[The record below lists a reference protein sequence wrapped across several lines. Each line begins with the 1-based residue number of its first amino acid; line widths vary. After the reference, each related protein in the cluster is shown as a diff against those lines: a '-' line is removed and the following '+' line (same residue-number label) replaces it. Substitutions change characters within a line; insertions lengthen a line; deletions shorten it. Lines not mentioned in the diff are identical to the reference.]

1 MSCTGVLAVSPL
13 CQASALV
20 GDQAATAADGA
31 FTGIASHFTVAATDA
46 TEWLWKELDTAT
58 TLDLTSPQ
66 LLREMAA
73 TAAIAGALCLGLF
86 VIQVIASV
94 LRREPGGLARA
105 ATGLV
110 TSFIGSALALVATRA
125 LLGAVDALSAGV
137 VSYTLDTNV
146 AGIGALLDFTR
157 LASVQNPAVALLFA
171 AVILVAVVIVWAAMM
186 VRKMMLLIAAVLA
199 PIAFAG
205 ATADI
210 TRAWTRRWIE
220 FVCAMVVSKL
230 LLVIILSIGV
240 SVLTGAGQDGGG
252 VTQAG
257 TQLAAGSLI
266 LLMGGFSP
274 WIAIKMFSFAGDT
287 LHAAHITAAQASTGA
302 RTVAAAP
309 QKVAALHWQVGKL
322 TAASATAGT
331 SRVASRPTGELAAT
345 REPSGSHAPSGN
357 PQPSERQQAINA
369 PASPAIPPSAAGT
382 GQPPEAEPPPAAG
395 PPKAEPIQRPPGTPQ
410 SSPDIDR
417 SNA

>member
-20 GDQAATAADGA
+20 GDQAARAADGA

-94 LRREPGGLARA
+94 LRREPGGLTRA

-157 LASVQNPAVALLFA
+157 LASVQNPAVALIFA

-257 TQLAAGSLI
+257 TQLAVGSLI

-287 LHAAHITAAQASTGA
+287 LHAAHLTAAQASTGA

-322 TAASATAGT
+322 AAASATSGA
-331 SRVASRPTGELAAT
+331 SQVVSRPTGELAAT
-345 REPSGSHAPSGN
+345 REPFGSQAPSGN
-357 PQPSERQQAINA
+357 PQPPEHQQAINA
-369 PASPAIPPSAAGT
+369 PEPPAPPPSAAGI
-382 GQPPEAEPPPAAG
+382 GQRPDTEPPPQSG
-395 PPKAEPIQRPPGTPQ
+395 PPKAEPTQRAHGTPPKQ
-410 SSPDIDR
+410 P
-417 SNA
+417 

>member
-1 MSCTGVLAVSPL
+1 MNCTGVLAVSPV
-13 CQASALV
+13 CQLPALIGNGASR
-20 GDQAATAADGA
+20 AADGA
-31 FTGIASHFTVAATDA
+31 FSAITTHFTVAATDA
-46 TEWLWKELDTAT
+46 TTWLWQELDTAT
-58 TLDLTSPQ
+58 SLDLTSPG
-66 LLREMAA
+66 LLHEMAA
-73 TAAIAGALCLGLF
+73 TAAIAGVLCFALFL
-86 VIQVIASV
+86 IQIITSV
-94 LRREPGGLARA
+94 LRREPGGLGRA
-105 ATGLV
+105 VTGLV

-137 VSYTLDTNV
+137 VAYTLDTNI
-146 AGIGALLDFTR
+146 AGIGAMLDFTK

-199 PIAFAG
+199 PLAFAG

-240 SVLTGAGQDGGG
+240 SVLTGAGQGGG
-252 VTQAG
+252 GITQTG

-287 LHAAHITAAQASTGA
+287 LHAAHLTASQASSGA
-302 RTVAAAP
+302 RTVVAAP

-322 TAASATAGT
+322 AGASSAATATQRLPQQPTGANSTTTEPAATGDAPRAPDQKPPITGT
-331 SRVASRPTGELAAT
+331 SPGELPTTTEAVAARQTETSGAPPDPAPTEPTRPT
-345 REPSGSHAPSGN
+345 
-357 PQPSERQQAINA
+357 PQPPKQAD
-369 PASPAIPPSAAGT
+369 T
-382 GQPPEAEPPPAAG
+382 
-395 PPKAEPIQRPPGTPQ
+395 TP
-410 SSPDIDR
+410 R
-417 SNA
+417 RNT

>member
-1 MSCTGVLAVSPL
+1 
-13 CQASALV
+13 LV
-20 GDQAATAADGA
+20 GDQAAKAADGA
-31 FTGIASHFTVAATDA
+31 FSGIASHFTVAATDA

-58 TLDLTSPQ
+58 TLDLTSPH

-73 TAAIAGALCLGLF
+73 TAAIAGVLCLGLF
-86 VIQVIASV
+86 LIQVIASL
-94 LRREPGGLARA
+94 LRREPGGLTRA
-105 ATGLV
+105 VTGLV
-110 TSFIGSALALVATRA
+110 ISFIGSALALVATRA

-137 VSYTLDTNV
+137 VSYTLDTNA
-146 AGIGALLDFTR
+146 AGIGAMLDFTR

-199 PIAFAG
+199 PLAFAG

-252 VTQAG
+252 VTQTG

-287 LHAAHITAAQASTGA
+287 LHTAHLTAAQASTGA
-302 RTVAAAP
+302 RTVVAAP

-322 TAASATAGT
+322 TAASGAATGT
-331 SRVASRPTGELAAT
+331 YRAASQPTGEISTT
-345 REPSGSHAPSGN
+345 REPSGTLAPSTR
-357 PQPSERQQAINA
+357 P
-369 PASPAIPPSAAGT
+369 
-382 GQPPEAEPPPAAG
+382 QPPERQDISGSATPAPTPGAG
-395 PPKAEPIQRPPGTPQ
+395 GPETPTPERTAASAPPKAESTELPDRTPPKQ
-410 SSPDIDR
+410 S
-417 SNA
+417 

>member
-1 MSCTGVLAVSPL
+1 
-13 CQASALV
+13 
-20 GDQAATAADGA
+20 
-31 FTGIASHFTVAATDA
+31 
-46 TEWLWKELDTAT
+46 
-58 TLDLTSPQ
+58 
-66 LLREMAA
+66 
-73 TAAIAGALCLGLF
+73 
-86 VIQVIASV
+86 
-94 LRREPGGLARA
+94 
-105 ATGLV
+105 
-110 TSFIGSALALVATRA
+110 
-125 LLGAVDALSAGV
+125 
-137 VSYTLDTNV
+137 
-146 AGIGALLDFTR
+146 
-157 LASVQNPAVALLFA
+157 
-171 AVILVAVVIVWAAMM
+171 MM

-252 VTQAG
+252 ATQAG

-287 LHAAHITAAQASTGA
+287 LHAAHLTAAQASTGA

-322 TAASATAGT
+322 TAASATSGT
-331 SRVASRPTGELAAT
+331 SRVVSRPTSELAAT
-345 REPSGSHAPSGN
+345 REPSGSQAPSGS
-357 PQPSERQQAINA
+357 PQPPQHQQAMNT
-369 PASPAIPPSAAGT
+369 PEPLAIPPSPAGT
-382 GQPPEAEPPPAAG
+382 GQRPDTQSPPEPG
-395 PPKAEPIQRPPGTPQ
+395 LPKAEPTQRPSGTPPKQ
-410 SSPDIDR
+410 P
-417 SNA
+417 